1 MAAIGGV
8 SSFVGTLVTGGSIG
22 EAAMSG
28 IVGAGAGAMA
38 GFFPG
43 GSLIKGALSGA
54 VLGGGANAI
63 AQTAAIHR
71 DPCKSLSNDFKWGAV
86 GGSALGGL
94 LSGGMHAH
102 APQGPMGNIATGL
115 RGFGVNLTAG
125 AVTTRYVGG
134 Q

>member
-1 MAAIGGV
+1 M
-8 SSFVGTLVTGGSIG
+8 G
-22 EAAMSG
+22 E
-28 IVGAGAGAMA
+28 
-38 GFFPG
+38 
-43 GSLIKGALSGA
+43 
-54 VLGGGANAI
+54 
-63 AQTAAIHR
+63 
-71 DPCKSLSNDFKWGAV
+71 V

-102 APQGPMGNIATGL
+102 APPGAMGNIATGL